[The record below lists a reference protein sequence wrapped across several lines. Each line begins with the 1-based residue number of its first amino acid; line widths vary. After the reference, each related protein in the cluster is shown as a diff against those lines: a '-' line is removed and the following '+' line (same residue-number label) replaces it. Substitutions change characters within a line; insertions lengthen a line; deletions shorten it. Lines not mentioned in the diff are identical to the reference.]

1 MDLSK
6 LNQTLKAQKL
16 GVTVQQIGQ
25 RLYLQATLPPKPN
38 SNKQKRHQQRIAL
51 GIYANPAGLKRAE
64 AEARKLS
71 SLLALGQFD
80 WSDYEREDQRERRQT
95 VGYWIDKYE
104 ADFFARRGR
113 NNASEVNWRKDYL
126 RALNRLNRDS
136 ALTTNLLRQVIVA
149 TEANSCTRQKVTSV
163 LVRFGKFAGLSDV
176 EQLTSLRGSY
186 SARRVEPRE
195 IPEDAKII
203 HAWEEIKDRRWQFAY
218 ALLATYG
225 LRPHELWHLELEDLR
240 EGGWTIQVG
249 HNTKTGIRKVWPYPA
264 EWIEQ
269 CQLRQGELPWVD
281 RNRPNRIL
289 GGIPALKFKEFG
301 IPFPPYALRHAYAI
315 RMIHMGVDVSISAA
329 LMGHAPSVHTDVYSH
344 WLRESDFERAF
355 QNAHALEEG

>member
-1 MDLSK
+1 
-6 LNQTLKAQKL
+6 
-16 GVTVQQIGQ
+16 
-25 RLYLQATLPPKPN
+25 
-38 SNKQKRHQQRIAL
+38 L

-80 WSDYEREDQRERRQT
+80 WSDYEREEQREHRQT
-95 VGYWIDKYE
+95 VDYWIDKYE

-136 ALTTNLLRQVIVA
+136 VLTTNLLKQVIVA

-176 EQLTSLRGSY
+176 EQLISLRGSY

-195 IPEDAKII
+195 IPEDAKIL
-203 HAWEEIKDRRWQFAY
+203 HVWEQIRDRRWQFAY

-225 LRPHELWHLELEDLR
+225 LHKLIIW
-240 EGGWTIQVG
+240 
-249 HNTKTGIRKVWPYPA
+249 
-264 EWIEQ
+264 
-269 CQLRQGELPWVD
+269 QLQP
-281 RNRPNRIL
+281 
-289 GGIPALKFKEFG
+289 
-301 IPFPPYALRHAYAI
+301 
-315 RMIHMGVDVSISAA
+315 
-329 LMGHAPSVHTDVYSH
+329 
-344 WLRESDFERAF
+344 
-355 QNAHALEEG
+355 